1 MDPRETNAETQSE
14 KTPATEADVDTAV
27 ETAAADAGP
36 ELVTDPTAEWKNR
49 VAYLSAEI
57 ENMRKRFMREKS
69 EVIRFANEGLLKA
82 ILPVMDNL
90 QLAFQAAAPKKVEKE
105 GAAESPHMQALL
117 KGLEMTIKH
126 FEQNLEQLG
135 VQGIP
140 SVGTAFDPAIHEAM
154 GQASEPTL
162 AADHVATEVQKGYTL
177 NGRVLRPAKVLV
189 NKVQN

>member
-1 MDPRETNAETQSE
+1 MDPRETNAETQSDQAG
-14 KTPATEADVDTAV
+14 TVEAAADTTL
-27 ETAAADAGP
+27 ETGADAGP
-36 ELVTDPTAEWKNR
+36 EVVSDPTLEWKNR

-69 EVIRFANEGLLKA
+69 EVIRFANESLLKS

-90 QLAFQAAAPKKVEKE
+90 QFAFQAATKKGPEKE
-105 GAAESPHMQALL
+105 GVEESAHMQALL

-154 GQASEPTL
+154 GQASDASI
-162 AADHVATEVQKGYTL
+162 AADFVVAEVQRGYTL

-189 NKVQN
+189 NKIQN

>member
-1 MDPRETNAETQSE
+1 MDPRETNAETQSDQAG
-14 KTPATEADVDTAV
+14 TV
-27 ETAAADAGP
+27 EAAADTTLETGADTGP
-36 ELVTDPTAEWKNR
+36 EVVTDPTVEWKNR

-69 EVIRFANEGLLKA
+69 EVIRFANESLLKS

-90 QLAFQAAAPKKVEKE
+90 QFAFQAATKKGAEKE
-105 GAAESPHMQALL
+105 GVEESAHMQALL

-154 GQASEPTL
+154 GQASDASV
-162 AADHVATEVQKGYTL
+162 AADFVAAEVQRGYTL

-189 NKVQN
+189 NKIQN